1 MVLTFSQQDEKGKYK
16 DAYNK
21 LIDAHLGKT
30 EISDHRV
37 ICALSSAGSCRDLV
51 AVLTCGSLR
60 LTITCSSALNPA
72 LYCRSEDIM
81 PLMTPHRLWV

>member
-51 AVLTCGSLR
+51 AVLTC
-60 LTITCSSALNPA
+60 
-72 LYCRSEDIM
+72 
-81 PLMTPHRLWV
+81 